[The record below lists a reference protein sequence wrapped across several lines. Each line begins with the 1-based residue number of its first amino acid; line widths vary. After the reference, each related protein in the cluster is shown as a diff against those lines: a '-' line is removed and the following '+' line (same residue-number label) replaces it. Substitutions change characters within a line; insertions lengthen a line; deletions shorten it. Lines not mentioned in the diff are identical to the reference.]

1 MRWLRQ
7 RSLREESALN
17 KTRKIISALR
27 AAGLQAFPAGVHEG
41 ICRSPYCVVQPL
53 SGALLSPAGGYMRY
67 RVHMYVP
74 ADRPELLDDLALS
87 VKEALEPAGREGW
100 LTLSL
105 PGGSVDVD
113 DTYLAACSFSEYVS
127 YYSQR

>member
-1 MRWLRQ
+1 MNR
-7 RSLREESALN
+7 
-17 KTRKIISALR
+17 TRKIISTLR

-41 ICRSPYCVVQPL
+41 ICRSPYCVVQPV

-67 RVHMYVP
+67 RIHMYVP
-74 ADRPELLDDLALS
+74 AGLPEQLDELALS
-87 VKEALEPAGREGW
+87 VRDALRDAEIRRE
-100 LTLSL
+100 LALSL

-113 DTYLAACSFSEYVS
+113 DTFRAACSFCEYVS

>member
-1 MRWLRQ
+1 MNR
-7 RSLREESALN
+7 
-17 KTRKIISALR
+17 TDKIIGALR
-27 AAGLQAFPAGVHEG
+27 AAGLDAFPVGVHEG
-41 ICRSPYCVVQPL
+41 VCSSPYCVVQPV

-74 ADRPELLDDLALS
+74 ADRPELLDDLSGSVRDALRGA
-87 VKEALEPAGREGW
+87 EADGQLQ
-100 LTLSL
+100 LSL

-113 DTYLAACSFSEYVS
+113 DTYLAACSFCEYVS

>member
-1 MRWLRQ
+1 MHR
-7 RSLREESALN
+7 
-17 KTRKIISALR
+17 TRKIITTLR
-27 AAGLQAFPAGVHEG
+27 AAGLDAFHVGSHEG

-67 RVHMYVP
+67 RILLYVP
-74 ADRPELLDDLALS
+74 AHQPELLDTLARSVREALS
-87 VKEALEPAGREGW
+87 GAEAEGW

-105 PGGSVDVD
+105 PGGSIDVD
-113 DTYLAACSFSEYVS
+113 DTFRAACGFTEYVS